1 MGLNKQCIIGNLGKD
16 PEVRTY
22 PDGSKAGR
30 FPVAVTENAYTAQNG
45 QQIPEH
51 TEWFNVLVRGKK
63 AEIAELYLH
72 KGDKVYVE
80 GKTFTGEYQD
90 QSGQTKRY
98 TEVRCDVL
106 ELLTPKSQS
115 QYQPAPQQGNVQQP
129 APQYAPAP
137 AAPQYA
143 QGQAPQYGQAPTQQY
158 APAPQ
163 AAVAAPAP
171 QVGVYG
177 QPAQAVPVEQK
188 PCP

>member
-16 PEVRTY
+16 PDVRTY

-80 GKTFTGEYQD
+80 AGSLKGEYYVDSIQH
-90 QSGQTKRY
+90 
-98 TEVRCDVL
+98 
-106 ELLTPKSQS
+106 
-115 QYQPAPQQGNVQQP
+115 N
-129 APQYAPAP
+129 
-137 AAPQYA
+137 AATGKMTMHVSKKA
-143 QGQAPQYGQAPTQQY
+143 
-158 APAPQ
+158 
-163 AAVAAPAP
+163 
-171 QVGVYG
+171 
-177 QPAQAVPVEQK
+177 
-188 PCP
+188 